1 MWTNHSRV
9 EKALLKNRS
18 LIVIIENVLLCMFE
32 MYRIVHFD
40 RSYVIVYECF
50 FLLNFSSLCWMW
62 KVKSCYSWCGFSM
75 ENFIFPL
82 ARDNFGITLSDIS
95 NWHPFLFVSWKHSF
109 RFFFLPRKMT
119 TFNFSLIYCGCCCHC
134 CTFHLSFCLQ
144 LSTTAHSHLVI
155 NTITANKAFLR
166 MTKILYLRFGHNE
179 WSEKIA

>member
-109 RFFFLPRKMT
+109 RFFFYLEKWQLSIFLSFIVVVVVIVVRSISHSV
-119 TFNFSLIYCGCCCHC
+119 FNFR
-134 CTFHLSFCLQ
+134 LQ
-144 LSTTAHSHLVI
+144 RI
-155 NTITANKAFLR
+155 RI
-166 MTKILYLRFGHNE
+166 
-179 WSEKIA
+179 W